1 MSGNSIQK
9 RKGRESESRQ
19 AASSKYMRIK
29 NRDLILEFLGKCYE
43 NESRGAT
50 TSDISKTLQ
59 MQRTNVSK
67 LLNELCAEGL
77 VEKDSTNYPV
87 IYRRTKMGKSREA
100 QIFETLIGYDGSL
113 KRAVHLAKSAVL
125 YPKKSLN
132 MLLLAKHGTG
142 KDLFIR
148 KIFEFAVASDV
159 CAEDAPFVK
168 MNCLYYKDNA
178 EEMNAKFNEGLIAS
192 ENGFFFIDNCHFLD
206 AESKTHLST
215 ILDNSYVKNP
225 DIDHAP
231 IIVCS
236 MPPMMSSDAFFDN
249 ITSKISI
256 IISLPELNERG
267 LYERFKFIE
276 KFFCNEAHESGC
288 QIKVNSEVLIAL
300 LLYPCDNIKQL
311 FHDIRQACASAY
323 SRELEVEKEA
333 INVLIVDFSHNVR
346 SGLLNYKNKR
356 MDVDNIIREESD
368 YVFNSDKLSIL
379 DIRPKENESI
389 YDWINA
395 KKLELHKR
403 GFSSSE
409 INTIVNVG
417 IETEFNKYRKN
428 LFNNTI
434 NKEQLS
440 QLVDSKI
447 IELVDDLLAK
457 ASSLLNRYYAASIHY
472 GLCLHIQALVG
483 KRVATHPIKIEKM
496 MEFIEHNKEEYSLA
510 MSLCDRI
517 TAAYDIELPIDE
529 IVIIAMFL
537 CTHNVGDDQS
547 RHPSLLVAMHGVG
560 VAKALAET
568 VKILNDMTIYSYD
581 LSLNKK
587 PLDAYEDIKQT
598 VLNIPYENGIL
609 IVYDMGSLKDIFNM
623 VAIETGIRIKLI
635 ELPVTLM
642 LMDFCR
648 KLMLSENVNDAYD
661 VLVNRFK
668 SLDASAEYETMKKSK
683 VIVSFCMTGEGGAV
697 QIKRYIEQQFKLEG
711 IEIIPVQLAEQ
722 SLFLQELNTISKEKE
737 ILCIVGTFNPN
748 VYGIPFIP
756 IEDIFNSDNHDL
768 SQLLYQDNLNK
779 QDFLSNSETIFEHL
793 AKELKNVDALE
804 AKDKLIQF
812 IFDVEKDMGIVVEM
826 NEKIGLLV
834 HLACT
839 LDRLK
844 AGNITPNNLNKE
856 EVIRKNMYLY
866 RIIVKHMIELE
877 KAFSVNVSD
886 DEICNIIYI
895 LKKSR
900 S

>member
-1 MSGNSIQK
+1 
-9 RKGRESESRQ
+9 
-19 AASSKYMRIK
+19 MRIK
-29 NRDLILEFLGKCYE
+29 NRDLILDYLDKCYE
-43 NESRGAT
+43 NYNQGAT
-50 TSDISKTLQ
+50 TSDISKELQ

-77 VEKDSTNYPV
+77 VEKDISKYPV
-87 IYRRTKMGKSREA
+87 IYRRTQMNFKSKEVLT
-100 QIFETLIGYDGSL
+100 FESLIGCNGSL
-113 KRAVHLAKSAVL
+113 KRAIHLAKSAIL

-132 MLLLAKHGTG
+132 ILLLAKHGTG

-148 KIFEFAVASDV
+148 KIYEFAVASGV
-159 CAEDAPFVK
+159 CEENIPFVK

-178 EEMNAKFNEGLIAS
+178 EELNAKFNERLADSG
-192 ENGFFFIDNCHFLD
+192 NGFFFIDNCHFLD
-206 AESKTHLST
+206 AESKTQLSKL
-215 ILDNSYVKNP
+215 LDNSYDRREGMHNT
-225 DIDHAP
+225 P
-231 IIVCS
+231 IIVCA

-256 IISLPELNERG
+256 IISLPELNDRG
-267 LYERFKFIE
+267 LYERFEFIE
-276 KFFCNEAHESGC
+276 KFFCNEAHESNYS
-288 QIKVNSEVLIAL
+288 IRVNSEVLIAL

-323 SRELEVEKEA
+323 SRELDNESEV
-333 INVLIVDFSHNVR
+333 INIMIVDFSHNVR

-379 DIRPKENESI
+379 DIKSKQNESI

-428 LFNNTI
+428 LMNNTI

-440 QLVDSKI
+440 QLVDSQI
-447 IELVDDLLAK
+447 IDLVDELLAK
-457 ASSLLNRYYAASIHY
+457 ASNLLNRYYAASIHY
-472 GLCLHIQALVG
+472 GLCLHIQALVER
-483 KRVATHPIKIEKM
+483 RVAPHPIKIEKM
-496 MEFIEHNKEEYSLA
+496 MEFIENNKQEYSLA
-510 MSLCDRI
+510 MSFCDRI
-517 TAAYDIELPIDE
+517 SSVYEIELPIDE
-529 IVIIAMFL
+529 IVILAMFL
-537 CTHNVGDDQS
+537 CEHNTADDQIS
-547 RHPSLLVAMHGVG
+547 HPSLLVAMHGVG

-568 VKILNDMTIYSYD
+568 VKILNDMMIYSYD

-598 VLNIPYENGIL
+598 ILNIPHENGVL

-623 VAIETGIRIKLI
+623 VSIETGIRIKMI
-635 ELPVTLM
+635 ELPVTLI

-648 KLMLSENVNDAYD
+648 KLMLSENVQDAYD
-661 VLVNRFK
+661 ALSNRFN
-668 SLDASAEYETMKKSK
+668 LLNMNVEYESMKKSK
-683 VIVSFCMTGEGGAV
+683 AIVSFCMTGEGGAI
-697 QIKRYIEQQFKLEG
+697 QIKSYIEQKFSLDS

-756 IEDIFNSDNHDL
+756 IEDIFNSDNYDL
-768 SQLLYQDNLNK
+768 NQLLYKGNLNK
-779 QDFLSNSETIFEHL
+779 QDFMVNSEMIFEHL
-793 AKELKNVDALE
+793 AKELKNIDANQ

-812 IFDVEKDMGIVVEM
+812 IFEVEKDMGLDVEM

-839 LDRLK
+839 LDRLR
-844 AGNITPNNLNKE
+844 AGNVTPKNMNKE
-856 EVIRKNMYLY
+856 EVIKKNMYLY
-866 RIIVKHMIELE
+866 RIIVKHMTELE
-877 KAFSVNVSD
+877 KAFSIDIND